1 MDTFK
6 LIQFKYSFR
15 LSRAWWTTED
25 YKKITMLD
33 KVIFLAML
41 LLLLSLT
48 SLTAIN
54 CFWHHDRQLTW
65 QRLVDKLS
73 ICVCYFIIVFG
84 ILWINYQR
92 NLISQVL
99 NVVNVKSRDLLI
111 KLDSPDIY
119 CEYKKKI
126 KIFSIGFLGLLMVM
140 TLLVCL
146 SSCV

>member
-1 MDTFK
+1 
-6 LIQFKYSFR
+6 
-15 LSRAWWTTED
+15 
-25 YKKITMLD
+25 
-33 KVIFLAML
+33 ML